1 MLRAQNRRTVWLIR
15 KIGNSLTQPWVCLGI
30 AWPLPGNL
38 KSLKFWETS
47 EWRFLTTATS
57 RAAFWVIA
65 GARSMAGIRGGT
77 SLREQLK
84 LKLAPSLVCRPQR
97 NSFCPT
103 GTLRSRLITMNLEV
117 GPTRP
122 HFLLLQNVQE
132 DSCAPRFR
140 ITSAKLSPWETVR
153 DALAAIASGL
163 PTEVRPGGWARKT
176 SENACGVL

>member
-1 MLRAQNRRTVWLIR
+1 M
-15 KIGNSLTQPWVCLGI
+15 CLGI
-30 AWPLPGNL
+30 AWPLPGNS
-38 KSLKFWETS
+38 KSFKFWETS

-84 LKLAPSLVCRPQR
+84 LKLAPSLASRPQR

-103 GTLRSRLITMNLEV
+103 GTLRSRLITMKWSQK
-117 GPTRP
+117 GPT
-122 HFLLLQNVQE
+122 
-132 DSCAPRFR
+132 SCFCKTCKRTVAPRFR
-140 ITSAKLSPWETVR
+140 TTSAKLSPWETVW